1 MTWWKRLWRR
11 KKMEEQLEKELHFH
25 LEQHASDLIASGQ
38 SQGEAWREARLAIG
52 GPEQV
57 KEKCRDARG
66 TRWLEDFIQDA
77 RYAVRTFRQ
86 QPGFAG
92 IALLTLALGSG
103 ATSVMFT
110 VINSVL
116 LKPLPYPEPERL
128 LTLHEQDQATVY
140 PFSYLN
146 FLDCEREIRSLAA
159 MAAMRNGGGTISEP
173 GEPEYV
179 SGRQISSKLFSV
191 LGINLSSGRAFLPE
205 EDRPGASPVV
215 IVSYRLWQRRYG
227 GDAGAVGRPLVF
239 NGKPYTVV
247 GIAPGD
253 VQLFGDADVFTAL
266 GQNTEPIMQNR
277 DVHPGIR
284 VLARLSSEV
293 TLGRAQAELRV
304 IARDLA
310 ERYPKSNEG
319 HTITAQPL
327 QQQIVG
333 DVRSTLWLLLGAVS
347 LVLLIACVNVASLL
361 LARAISRERELAMRV
376 ALGAGRGRLVRQC
389 LTESAVLA
397 LSGGALGVLLAAI
410 GVRPFVAFWPGD
422 LPRAEEIH
430 LDWRVLLFAVVASLV
445 SGVLFGLAPALRA
458 PARELEQALRAG
470 GRTVVGS
477 SRRLHSSFVMCEIAL
492 AVVLLVAA
500 GLLGHTLL
508 RLSSIDPGVDI
519 HNLLTAR
526 VALSPGALA
535 EPGTMRAA
543 WRDLLD
549 RVRQT
554 PGVQS
559 VALADLVP
567 MDSDENLIG
576 YSTTPA
582 TPPANQIT
590 LSLLTSVTPDY
601 LKATGIPLRGGRFF
615 EEQDGIGNET
625 VIVIDEALAQ
635 RAFADRNPI
644 GSRLWVQFLGPAK
657 VIGVV
662 GHVRHWGLDADDQ
675 LKVREQM
682 YFPFAQCPD
691 QFLRLASSAMS
702 LVMRTSVAPLN
713 AVEAARREVRGATH
727 DQALYDVRTMEQ
739 IVSGTLAQQRFL
751 LLLFGVFSG
760 LALLLA
766 CIGIYGVLAYL
777 SRQRVP
783 EFGVRMALGA
793 SSFEVM
799 RLVLRQSLGMILV
812 GVVLGVAAAL
822 AAGRLLG
829 RLVAGVHPAE
839 PLTFTIMVLV
849 LVVAAL
855 FASFIP
861 AHRASRMD
869 PVSALRQ
876 E

>member
-1 MTWWKRLWRR
+1 MTWWQRLWRR
-11 KKMEEQLEKELHFH
+11 GQMEAQLEKELRFH
-25 LEQHASDLIASGQ
+25 LDEHAGDLIARGH
-38 SQGEAWREARLAIG
+38 APREARRQARLALG
-52 GPEQV
+52 GSEQV

-66 TRWLEDFIQDA
+66 TRWLEDFVQDS
-77 RYAVRTFRQ
+77 RYAVRTLRQ
-86 QPGFAG
+86 QPGFAA
-92 IALLTLALGSG
+92 IALLTLALGIG
-103 ATSVMFT
+103 ATTVMFT
-110 VINSVL
+110 VINGVL
-116 LKPLPYPEPERL
+116 LKPLPYPESERL

-146 FLDCEREIRSLAA
+146 FLDCEREDHSLS

-205 EDRPGASPVV
+205 EDRPGGSPVV
-215 IVSYRLWQRRYG
+215 IISYRLWQRRYG
-227 GDAGAVGRPLVF
+227 GEARAIGRPLVF

-247 GIAPGD
+247 GIAPGG
-253 VQLFGDADVFTAL
+253 VQVFGDADVFTAL

-277 DVHPGIR
+277 DIHPGIR
-284 VLARLSSEV
+284 VLARRSSDV
-293 TLGRAQAELRV
+293 TLDQAQVELRL
-304 IARDLA
+304 IARNLA

-327 QQQIVG
+327 QQQLVA

-397 LSGGALGVLLAAI
+397 LSGGVLGILLAAI
-410 GVRPFVAFWPGD
+410 GVRPFVTFWPGD
-422 LPRAEEIH
+422 LPRADEIH

-458 PARELEQALRAG
+458 LAGEIEQALRAG
-470 GRTVVGS
+470 GRSIVGS

-508 RLSSIDPGVDI
+508 RVSSIDPGVDI

-535 EPGTMRAA
+535 DPASMREA

-559 VALADLVP
+559 VALTDLVP

-582 TPPANQIT
+582 MPSANQIA
-590 LSLLTSVTPDY
+590 LSLLTSVTPEY
-601 LKATGIPLRGGRFF
+601 LKTTGIPLREGRFF
-615 EEQDGIGNET
+615 EEQDRIGSET

-635 RAFADRNPI
+635 RAFAGRNPV
-644 GSRLWVQFLGPAK
+644 GSRLWIQFLGPAK

-662 GHVRHWGLDADDQ
+662 GHVRHWGLDVDDQ
-675 LKVREQM
+675 IKVREQM

-691 QFLRLASSAMS
+691 PFLRLASSAMS

-713 AVEAARREVRGATH
+713 AVEAARREVRGATR
-727 DQALYDVRTMEQ
+727 DQALYGIRTMEQ
-739 IVSGTLAQQRFL
+739 IVGGTLARQRFL

-777 SRQRVP
+777 ARQRVP

-793 SSFEVM
+793 RSVDVM
-799 RLVLRQSLGMILV
+799 GLVLRQSLAMILV

-822 AAGRLLG
+822 AAGRLLAQ
-829 RLVAGVHPAE
+829 LVAGVRPAE
-839 PLTFTIMVLV
+839 PLTFTVMISV

-855 FASFIP
+855 FASFLP
-861 AHRASRMD
+861 ARRASRMD